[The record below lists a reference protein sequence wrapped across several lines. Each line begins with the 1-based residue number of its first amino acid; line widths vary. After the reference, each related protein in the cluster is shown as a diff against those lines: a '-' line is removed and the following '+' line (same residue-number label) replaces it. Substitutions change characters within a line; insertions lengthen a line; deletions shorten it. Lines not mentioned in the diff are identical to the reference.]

1 MSKEFH
7 DMQLEMMEI
16 AVKQDETNY
25 EFINNILVSCDE
37 YPYYGKRRYNKFHVI
52 KCPLCKINFP
62 KLLQLLTDNKIVL

>member
-25 EFINNILVSCDE
+25 EFINNLLVSCDE

-52 KCPLCKINFP
+52 S
-62 KLLQLLTDNKIVL
+62 